1 MKKDRRI
8 LITLPDGLR
17 RVVKQSAQHRGCSQ
31 AEVIRGS
38 LYGHLKD
45 FIDKDNN
52 VKIVKPK
59 KEEDEFKE
67 IELEVEEDKKAEEQ
81 EFTIEDFKD
90 IEIED

>member
-45 FIDKDNN
+45 FIDKDNK

-59 KEEDEFKE
+59 KTEEDELRELDFE
-67 IELEVEEDKKAEEQ
+67 IEEPKK
-81 EFTIEDFKD
+81 
-90 IEIED
+90 IEIETFEDIDIED

>member
-45 FIDKDNN
+45 FIDKDNK
-52 VKIVKPK
+52 VKIVKTK
-59 KEEDEFKE
+59 KTEEEELNDLDFE
-67 IELEVEEDKKAEEQ
+67 IEEPKEPEII
-81 EFTIEDFKD
+81 IEDFKD